1 MENPH
6 FNGWFGGKTPIF
18 GNTQIFFLGG
28 AYERRGG
35 EEIVELVMYF
45 FVWKPFFYSEKK
57 EGFRL
62 V

>member
-1 MENPH
+1 MDDL
-6 FNGWFGGKTPIF
+6 GGKHRFLETPR
-18 GNTQIFFLGG
+18 FFFWGG

>member
-1 MENPH
+1 MIWGENTDFWKHPD
-6 FNGWFGGKTPIF
+6 
-18 GNTQIFFLGG
+18 FFLGGG

>member
-1 MENPH
+1 MDDL
-6 FNGWFGGKTPIF
+6 GGKHRFLETPR
-18 GNTQIFFLGG
+18 FFLGG

>member
-1 MENPH
+1 MIWGENTDFWKHPD
-6 FNGWFGGKTPIF
+6 
-18 GNTQIFFLGG
+18 FFFGG